1 MQGPCLRIDC
11 GRVGKELEDGVVI
24 VLHAV
29 VVVAR
34 MVLIGFLEGSVVLEM
49 VWMCLH

>member
-11 GRVGKELEDGVVI
+11 DCVGKELEDGVVI
-24 VLHAV
+24 VRV
-29 VVVAR
+29 PEGRV
-34 MVLIGFLEGSVVLEM
+34 GLEV